1 MNLAGRER
9 KTDLGF
15 MPHRR
20 FAVYHTPHTVQ
31 LPVRALPAD
40 VGDSYPAGKTAL
52 WRSTRLAGDLAVD
65 SRLKLLWAPW
75 RQQYVS
81 AARPGNQEVCFICSG
96 LAAAQDRENLIV
108 HRSQLSVVILNRY
121 PYNAGHLLIAPR
133 RHEANPSRLTN
144 EEVLDSQTLLARC
157 LEILERL
164 LRPDGFN
171 VGMNLGTAAGAGLPG
186 HMHWHVVPRWSGDTN
201 FMPVL
206 GDAKVISQ
214 SLSALWEL
222 LQEHFRAMTP

>member
-1 MNLAGRER
+1 
-9 KTDLGF
+9 
-15 MPHRR
+15 
-20 FAVYHTPHTVQ
+20 
-31 LPVRALPAD
+31 
-40 VGDSYPAGKTAL
+40 
-52 WRSTRLAGDLAVD
+52 VD

>member
-1 MNLAGRER
+1 M
-9 KTDLGF
+9 
-15 MPHRR
+15 
-20 FAVYHTPHTVQ
+20 
-31 LPVRALPAD
+31 
-40 VGDSYPAGKTAL
+40 
-52 WRSTRLAGDLAVD
+52 
-65 SRLKLLWAPW
+65 
-75 RQQYVS
+75 
-81 AARPGNQEVCFICSG
+81 
-96 LAAAQDRENLIV
+96 
-108 HRSQLSVVILNRY
+108 ILNRY

-133 RHEANPSRLTN
+133 RHEARPNRLTT

-157 LEILERL
+157 LETLDRL
-164 LRPDGFN
+164 LRPDGYN

-186 HMHWHVVPRWSGDTN
+186 HLHWHVVPRWSGDTN